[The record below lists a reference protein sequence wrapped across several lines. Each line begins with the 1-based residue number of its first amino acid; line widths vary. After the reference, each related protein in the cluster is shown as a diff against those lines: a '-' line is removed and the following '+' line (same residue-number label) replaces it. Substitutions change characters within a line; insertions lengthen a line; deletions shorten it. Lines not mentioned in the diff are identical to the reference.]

1 MFGQWH
7 VYSLEMTPGTHISSS
22 LLFILDGQEFVTGVS
37 ANSNREIDHN
47 YKQSKLKDNSQHGID
62 VNGVD
67 DQRRDEPSCNSSSST
82 VDEDD
87 VDSESSSSSTSTSM
101 PPHGTDQRGNF
112 GFRENEL
119 VQAEEKLVGVAAD
132 AAYSLLT
139 LSSALSSVG
148 NRISADQWKRKQ
160 LKIYQLSYPDYPA

>member
-1 MFGQWH
+1 M
-7 VYSLEMTPGTHISSS
+7 
-22 LLFILDGQEFVTGVS
+22 FILDGQEFVTGVS
-37 ANSNREIDHN
+37 ANSNREIDYN
-47 YKQSKLKDNSQHGID
+47 YKQNKLKDNSQHGID

-67 DQRRDEPSCNSSSST
+67 DRWRDDEPSCNSSSST

-87 VDSESSSSSTSTSM
+87 VGSESSSSSMSTSM

-112 GFRENEL
+112 GCRENEL
-119 VQAEEKLVGVAAD
+119 VQVEEKLVGVAAD
-132 AAYSLLT
+132 TNAAYSLLT

-160 LKIYQLSYPDYPA
+160 LNTYQLSYPDYPA

>member
-1 MFGQWH
+1 
-7 VYSLEMTPGTHISSS
+7 
-22 LLFILDGQEFVTGVS
+22 LFILDGQEFVTGVS
-37 ANSNREIDHN
+37 ANSNREIDYN

-67 DQRRDEPSCNSSSST
+67 DRWREPSCNSSSST

-87 VDSESSSSSTSTSM
+87 VGSEFSSSSM
-101 PPHGTDQRGNF
+101 QRGNF
-112 GFRENEL
+112 GCRENEL

-132 AAYSLLT
+132 TKHMHAAYSLLT

-148 NRISADQWKRKQ
+148 NRISADKWKEKQ
-160 LKIYQLSYPDYPA
+160 LKIYEISYPA